1 MAVNF
6 NLLPPELAVSKSLGR
21 VLKTLR
27 ALGVISIAV
36 FLVFAVGLGILFI
49 ISTISLNSLNNSIS
63 QQESQVSADEASEQQ
78 IIILKDRIAK
88 ISQAKLVPSA
98 LKSVINFDTL
108 LSNLSPDSTI
118 SQFNADSSKVDIS
131 MGFKS
136 NSDLTA
142 FLQAVTTSKLFK
154 SVILS
159 SFGYGPSQGYSVG
172 MSITGQ

>member
-1 MAVNF
+1 MAVNL
-6 NLLPPELAVSKSLGR
+6 NLLPPELAVSKSLGK

-27 ALGVISIAV
+27 ALGVISIVV

-49 ISTISLNSLNNSIS
+49 ISTISLSSLNNSIS
-63 QQESQVSADEASEQQ
+63 QHESQISAQEASEQQ

-88 ISQAKLVPSA
+88 ISQAKSTPSA
-98 LKSVINFDTL
+98 LKTVTNFDTVL
-108 LSNLSPDSTI
+108 ANLSPDSTI
-118 SQFNADSSKVDIS
+118 SQFNADSSKVSVS

-142 FLQAVTTSKLFK
+142 FLQAVTTSKFFK

-159 SFGYGPSQGYSVG
+159 SFGYGPTQGYSVG
-172 MSITGQ
+172 ISLSEQ

>member
-1 MAVNF
+1 MAVNL

-36 FLVFAVGLGILFI
+36 FLVFAVGLGIFFI
-49 ISTISLNSLNNSIS
+49 ISTISLGNLNSSIS
-63 QQESQVSADEASEQQ
+63 QHESQISAQESSEQQ

-88 ISQAKLVPSA
+88 ISQAKSTPSA
-98 LKSVINFDTL
+98 LKTVTNFDTL
-108 LSNLSPDSTI
+108 LTNLSPDSTI
-118 SQFNADSSKVDIS
+118 SQFNADSSKADIS

-136 NSDLTA
+136 NPDLTS

-159 SFGYGPSQGYSVG
+159 SFGYGPNQGYSVG
-172 MSITGQ
+172 VTLTD

>member
-1 MAVNF
+1 MAVNL
-6 NLLPPELAVSKSLGR
+6 NLLPPELAVSKSLGK

-36 FLVFAVGLGILFI
+36 FLIFAVGLGILFI
-49 ISTISLNSLNNSIS
+49 ISTISLNNLNSSIS
-63 QQESQVSADEASEQQ
+63 QHESQISAQEASEQQ

-88 ISQAKLVPSA
+88 ISQAKAVSSA
-98 LKSVINFDTL
+98 LKTVTNFETVL
-108 LSNLSPDSTI
+108 ANLSPDSII
-118 SQFNADSSKVDIS
+118 SQFNADSSKADIS

-142 FLQAVTTSKLFK
+142 FLQAVTTSKLFN

-172 MSITGQ
+172 INIAEQ